1 LHDSLPNKPREG
13 RIILFLLFLFYLHS
27 DGVHEESYP
36 REAFRET
43 GKTVVNWDG
52 EWFCYS
58 QGKGVEHGILSSAF
72 VVFVFSSI
80 LFTQDEFA
88 TQEMAHS
95 FVLCIGLLK
104 REFLVEASTSPKKK

>member
-27 DGVHEESYP
+27 DGVHEESCP
-36 REAFRET
+36 REALRET

-52 EWFCYS
+52 FVIRRERAS
-58 QGKGVEHGILSSAF
+58 SMGLSSAF